1 MTNKE
6 KLNQLRAQV
15 LADLTC
21 DMYDLTHH
29 PTTKQKV
36 GIGAYTGAAMLLGMT
51 TQILAAP
58 KFFTQLETMFNNMYG
73 WILGIS
79 SALAVVL
86 IAFRILQYMAASDPQ
101 AAKMAKDNIKRVI
114 VAWVCIN
121 LLGAL
126 ASVIGDLTRGNGW
139 KGKEGT
145 FN

>member
-21 DMYDLTHH
+21 DMYDLTHR
-29 PTTKQKV
+29 PTTKQKA
-36 GIGAYTGAAMLLGMT
+36 GLGAYAGAAMLLGMT
-51 TQILAAP
+51 TQVLAAP
-58 KFFTQLETMFNNMYG
+58 NFFDKLNEMLDNLYI

-79 SALAVVL
+79 SGLAVVL

-114 VAWVCIN
+114 VAWICIN

-126 ASVIGDLTRGNGW
+126 ATVISDLTKGSGW
-139 KGKEGT
+139 KGHQSN
-145 FN
+145 FS